1 MGVDIGN
8 LEAYLDLLESADETI
23 NRENARLLKTAAD
36 DLTEYAQSIEFRQSG
51 NMADSTHPLGPFAS
65 GGGILTSTIQSAASY
80 ADMVAQFDEAH
91 DWPART
97 VADQQAR
104 LDQLQ
109 NDAADVVVRAVSGS

>member
-1 MGVDIGN
+1 MARSRTGTLWTVC
-8 LEAYLDLLESADETI
+8 YESHERRPKA
-23 NRENARLLKTAAD
+23 AAD
-36 DLTEYAQSIEFRQSG
+36 DMRTYARSIELRQSG

-80 ADMVAQFDEAH
+80 ADMVAQIDAAH

-109 NDAADVVVRAVSGS
+109 SD